1 MDTIIYQPYVYR
13 WTNISNNRWY
23 IGSRTARFCHPQ
35 DGYICSS
42 KTVKELIRQYPSI
55 WRREILFIGTGKEE
69 VIAKETEIL
78 TNLNAKQNPMSYNM
92 NNGSKGFVFKAH
104 TINSKVKLSKS
115 HKGISTHNKG
125 KKHSPETLKKIS
137 EALKKRY
144 ANPLTPQWNKGLKLA
159 PGRRKPQ

>member
-23 IGSRTARFCHPQ
+23 VGSRTARFCHPT

-42 KTVKELIRQYPSI
+42 KIVKELIRKNPSI
-55 WRREILFIGTGKEE
+55 WRREILYVGTTKEE
-69 VIAKETEIL
+69 VILKEHYIL
-78 TNLNAKQNPMSYNM
+78 TALNAKHNPNSYNM
-92 NNGSKGFVFKAH
+92 TNGDRNFVFKAH
-104 TINSKVKLSKS
+104 TDSSKAKLSES
-115 HKGISTHNKG
+115 HKGKSTHNKG

-144 ANPLTPQWNKGLKLA
+144 ANPLTPQWNKGLKLDN
-159 PGRRKPQ
+159 RRKPK